1 MIEDLPSQLFSL
13 HNLEKL
19 NLFGN
24 RLSGI
29 LSSEFS
35 KLKKVLQ
42 ICSLRNNMMYNGMN
56 LTLSIT
62 RVHNF
67 QLKWLNVGNN
77 MVEGL
82 PASFGDLT
90 GIVHLD
96 LSCNKIDLDHL
107 PNSFFGKEMLLERLY
122 LSDND
127 ITEVSE
133 NFSQLVNLK
142 ILALRYE
149 LSNQ

>member
-42 ICSLRNNMMYNGMN
+42 ICSLRNNMMYNSGMN

-67 QLKWLNVGNN
+67 
-77 MVEGL
+77 
-82 PASFGDLT
+82 
-90 GIVHLD
+90 
-96 LSCNKIDLDHL
+96 
-107 PNSFFGKEMLLERLY
+107 
-122 LSDND
+122 
-127 ITEVSE
+127 
-133 NFSQLVNLK
+133 
-142 ILALRYE
+142 
-149 LSNQ
+149 

>member
-42 ICSLRNNMMYNGMN
+42 ICSLRNNMMYK
-56 LTLSIT
+56 SDKK
-62 RVHNF
+62 
-67 QLKWLNVGNN
+67 QLNWDEFNIIHH
-77 MVEGL
+77 MC
-82 PASFGDLT
+82 A
-90 GIVHLD
+90 
-96 LSCNKIDLDHL
+96 
-107 PNSFFGKEMLLERLY
+107 
-122 LSDND
+122 
-127 ITEVSE
+127 
-133 NFSQLVNLK
+133 
-142 ILALRYE
+142 
-149 LSNQ
+149 